1 MVNTL
6 FTLCARRPPN
16 TTLVLRRLP
25 VHCFLLVRAF
35 SIYFSSFAKPEGN
48 ERTGRDFRSSRKKK
62 KKVGKSSGG
71 MGKENNRCWGIGKS
85 RNSLEQPAGRCQRAG
100 GEGASPQHTTQC
112 FALWRHT
119 QCVGRSFSGASEGKA
134 GKSEELKRTT
144 ARKENNN
151 EKEKKH
157 KEARKEREKK
167 KLLCGIR
174 TLTTQ
179 E

>member
-6 FTLCARRPPN
+6 FTLCVRRPPN

-62 KKVGKSSGG
+62 KEKVGKSSGG

-85 RNSLEQPAGRCQRAG
+85 RNSLEQPAGRCQRTG

-144 ARKENNN
+144 ARKQNN
-151 EKEKKH
+151 KKH
-157 KEARKEREKK
+157 KTKKRGTNDRKKSCSAELER
-167 KLLCGIR
+167 
-174 TLTTQ
+174 
-179 E
+179 